1 MKITRIDKTTCQLLR
16 SEINFALKDICNRY
30 GVSIEAG
37 RCTFGASNASFKV
50 EVAVK
55 NDAGEVLNHNWTT
68 LKAYQKIL
76 GLSDASMT
84 KVFVLGGKKFQLAG
98 YNTRKWAKPFILNCL
113 DDGRTYVAR
122 EDQVKQALG
131 VRG

>member
-1 MKITRIDKTTCQLLR
+1 MKITNIDKATCLMLR
-16 SEINFALKDICNRY
+16 YEMNQALRDVCNRY
-30 GVSIEAG
+30 GISIEVG

-55 NDAGEVLNHNWTT
+55 NDSGEVLNRDWTT
-68 LKAYQKIL
+68 LKAHQKIL
-76 GLSDASMT
+76 GLSDADLT
-84 KVFVLGGKKFQLAG
+84 KVFVLGGKRFQLAG

-122 EDQVKQALG
+122 ENQVKAALK
-131 VRG
+131 